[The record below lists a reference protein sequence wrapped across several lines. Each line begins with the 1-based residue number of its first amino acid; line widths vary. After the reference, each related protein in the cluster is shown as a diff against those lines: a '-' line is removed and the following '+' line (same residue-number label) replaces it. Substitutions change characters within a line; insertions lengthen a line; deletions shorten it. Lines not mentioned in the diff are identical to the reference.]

1 MENASKAL
9 LIAGGIL
16 VSILVITVF
25 IYMITRISEFRRSNE
40 DLARIENVSEFNKR
54 FTNYQREK
62 VYGYELISLANRV
75 ADYNF
80 RRSNYIAKKEGVSVG
95 TVSNIINDLLN

>member
-40 DLARIENVSEFNKR
+40 VVVNIPTLNQEE
-54 FTNYQREK
+54 
-62 VYGYELISLANRV
+62 
-75 ADYNF
+75 
-80 RRSNYIAKKEGVSVG
+80 AKQ
-95 TVSNIINDLLN
+95 